1 MVQSSIE
8 EFVPSS
14 NSRHRADTNPS
25 LPLTMRPE
33 QSQTRNLPRPSPE
46 AAAKAAAKKAK
57 AQKAAHK
64 AFMKFR
70 ASTPFMLGAQP
81 ARWKN

>member
-1 MVQSSIE
+1 
-8 EFVPSS
+8 
-14 NSRHRADTNPS
+14 
-25 LPLTMRPE
+25 MRPE

-64 AFMKFR
+64 AFLKFR
-70 ASTPFMLGAQP
+70 ESTPYMLGAQP

>member
-1 MVQSSIE
+1 MVQRG
-8 EFVPSS
+8 VRR
-14 NSRHRADTNPS
+14 NRHRIHTLFFLYP
-25 LPLTMRPE
+25 TMRPE

-70 ASTPFMLGAQP
+70 ESTPFMLGAQP